1 MLRKVWLYK
10 YRGLSKTILA
20 SKSRCGPL
28 PFNALENVFK
38 TSSFQTNKI
47 PYDCKGSLMQMALD
61 LRVPVLSPQGKV
73 LARQAG
79 FVPSPDSAKALQ
91 KWGRK
96 GGEGPLKRSGIL

>member
-38 TSSFQTNKI
+38 TSSFQTNKT
-47 PYDCKGSLMQMALD
+47 PYDCKGSLMQKALD
-61 LRVPVLSPQGKV
+61 LRVPVLSPQGEV
-73 LARQAG
+73 LDRLDL
-79 FVPSPDSAKALQ
+79 FPHLILQ
-91 KWGRK
+91 KPCRNGGGREER
-96 GGEGPLKRSGIL
+96 GL